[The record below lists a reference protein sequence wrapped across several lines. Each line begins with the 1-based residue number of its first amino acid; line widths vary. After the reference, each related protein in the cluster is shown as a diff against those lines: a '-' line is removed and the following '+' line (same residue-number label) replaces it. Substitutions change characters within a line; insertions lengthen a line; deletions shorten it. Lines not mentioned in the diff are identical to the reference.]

1 MQIAKQNLVP
11 INTKLITPGKL
22 GRPEEPENDK
32 VRKALQRTV
41 KRIMIMKRLQII
53 RQVNTVIEN
62 VCKTEMPEE
71 ETDEDAISCK
81 KLVKI
86 LNLCHVYVP
95 IMHCELG
102 TNSTKLSLDPLDLL
116 ELGKSKQRY
125 KEFVDLQCE
134 SLEAI
139 VAGFGDA
146 GNASTVSRFLSLLA
160 KHCVAKNQYS

>member
-1 MQIAKQNLVP
+1 
-11 INTKLITPGKL
+11 
-22 GRPEEPENDK
+22 
-32 VRKALQRTV
+32 
-41 KRIMIMKRLQII
+41 
-53 RQVNTVIEN
+53 
-62 VCKTEMPEE
+62 
-71 ETDEDAISCK
+71 
-81 KLVKI
+81 VKI

-95 IMHCELG
+95 IVHCDLG

-139 VAGFGDA
+139 VAGFGYA
-146 GNASTVSRFLSLLA
+146 GETGTVSRFLSLLA